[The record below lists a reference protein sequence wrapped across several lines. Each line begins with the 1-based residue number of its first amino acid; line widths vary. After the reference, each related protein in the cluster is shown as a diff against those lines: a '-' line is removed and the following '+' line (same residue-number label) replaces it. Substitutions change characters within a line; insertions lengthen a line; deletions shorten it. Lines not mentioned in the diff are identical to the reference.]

1 MPQHLSALDAL
12 AGTPVTKAHATG
24 NDFVML
30 ADADGRYIVDADQVA
45 ALCDRHLGIGGDG
58 LIRAVPAHRSH
69 DAAAEEL
76 LSTAGLSS
84 TDEAPLWFMDYRN
97 GDGSIAEMCGNGV
110 RAFAHF
116 LLAEELIALEEGQEL
131 TILTRAGLRT
141 VRKVAEGYAI
151 GMGIWSFIDPELAQ
165 NNASDALV
173 MARGLEDPRPAL
185 SISMGNPHTV
195 VALPEAETL
204 EALDLTEKPTVD
216 PVPPHG
222 TNVEFV
228 VPGEPLVEDGVGH
241 VRMRVHERGVGETM
255 SCGTGAC
262 AAAAAVRVWAAQDG
276 VDTWAVQ
283 VPGGDVMVRFIPR
296 QDGAEDVELSGPAEL
311 VMSGTLR

>member
-1 MPQHLSALDAL
+1 MPHHLSALDSL

-24 NDFVML
+24 NDFVMI
-30 ADADGRYIVDADQVA
+30 ADAAGEISLDAEQVA
-45 ALCDRHLGIGGDG
+45 ALCDRHLGLGGDG
-58 LIRAVPAHRSH
+58 LIRVVPAHRSG
-69 DAAAEEL
+69 DEAAAAPLAE
-76 LSTAGLSS
+76 AGMSS

-97 GDGSIAEMCGNGV
+97 GDGSLAEICGNGV

-116 LLAEELIALEEGQEL
+116 LISEGLISLEEGQQL
-131 TILTRAGLRT
+131 PIVTRAGLRSIRR
-141 VRKVAEGYAI
+141 VPEGYAI
-151 GMGIWSFIDPELAQ
+151 GMGIWSFTDPELAQ
-165 NNASDALV
+165 SNASDALV

-195 VALPEAETL
+195 VALPGAETL
-204 EALDLTEKPTVD
+204 EALDLTEKPNVD

-228 VPGEPLVEDGVGH
+228 VPGEPLVQDGVGR

-255 SCGTGAC
+255 SCGSGAC

-276 VDTWAVQ
+276 VDTWAVE
-283 VPGGDVMVRFIPR
+283 VPGGEVTVRFIPR
-296 QDGAEDVELSGPAEL
+296 EDGAEDVELSGPAEL